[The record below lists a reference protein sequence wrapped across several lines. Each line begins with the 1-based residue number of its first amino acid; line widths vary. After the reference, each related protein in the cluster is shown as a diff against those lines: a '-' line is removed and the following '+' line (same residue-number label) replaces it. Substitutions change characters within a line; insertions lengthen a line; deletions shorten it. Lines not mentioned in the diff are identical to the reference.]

1 MNKGRIEQIGSPQEV
16 YDRPASMFVADFIG
30 SPPMNFLRFEGG
42 LHAGD
47 RAISFHEA
55 KIAVPEIREDRASA
69 ALALGIRPEHIR
81 FADAAPVR
89 GEVFG
94 AEYLGTTQ
102 IVTVDTAY
110 GRVAARL
117 PSSASVRIGET
128 VGLEFRSER
137 LALFDVG
144 SGLAIRTAGQGSARH
159 G

>member
-1 MNKGRIEQIGSPQEV
+1 MNKGRVEQIGSPQEI

-30 SPPMNFLRFEGG
+30 SPSMNFLRFEAG
-42 LHAGD
+42 LQSGD
-47 RAISFHEA
+47 RAISFHDA
-55 KIAVPEIREDRASA
+55 RIAVPEIREDRASA
-69 ALALGIRPEHIR
+69 PLALGIRPEHIR
-81 FADAAPVR
+81 FADVAPVR

-102 IVTVDTAY
+102 IVTVDTAH

-128 VGLEFRSER
+128 VGLDFRSER

-144 SGLAIRTAGQGSARH
+144 SGLAIRTASDGSARH

>member
-1 MNKGRIEQIGSPQEV
+1 
-16 YDRPASMFVADFIG
+16 MFVADFIG

-42 LHAGD
+42 LKSGD
-47 RAISFHEA
+47 RAVSFHDVS
-55 KIAVPEIREDRASA
+55 IAVPEIREDRANA
-69 ALALGIRPEHIR
+69 PLAFGIRPEHIR

-102 IVTVDTAY
+102 IVTVDTAH
-110 GRVAARL
+110 GRIAARL
-117 PSSASVRIGET
+117 PSSTPVRIGER

-137 LALFDVG
+137 VSLFDVG
-144 SGLAIRTAGQGSARH
+144 SGLAIQTANEGSARH